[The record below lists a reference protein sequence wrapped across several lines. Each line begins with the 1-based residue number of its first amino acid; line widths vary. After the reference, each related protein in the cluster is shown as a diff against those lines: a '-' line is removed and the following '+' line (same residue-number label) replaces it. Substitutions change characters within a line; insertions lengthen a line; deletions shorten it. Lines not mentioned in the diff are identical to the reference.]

1 MMRLPALHHFLR
13 LSLSGNAGRSL
24 RLEASGRLSISMPAI
39 RREESPHPDSR
50 SFAMTD
56 TTPIHAF
63 LRDYAAAVYERD
75 LTRFMD
81 LYSAD
86 MQVFDSWDRWQHDRR
101 AWADMA
107 AGWFKGIRDVRVR
120 VTAKDIA
127 SWCDDQVAGGTAT
140 LEFAALDDSGKPL
153 RATENRL
160 TVVLRNENGRWR
172 AVHQHTSVPVD
183 FNSKQVVQR

>member
-1 MMRLPALHHFLR
+1 MKRLPALHHFLR
-13 LSLSGNAGRSL
+13 LSLSGNPGRGL
-24 RLEASGRLSISMPAI
+24 RIEASGRLSISAPPV
-39 RREESPHPDSR
+39 RREECPHPDSR

-56 TTPIHAF
+56 TPIHAF

-81 LYSAD
+81 LYTAD
-86 MQVFDSWDRWQHDRR
+86 MQVFDSWDRWQHDRQ
-101 AWADMA
+101 AWAAMA
-107 AGWFKGIRDVRVR
+107 AGWFEGIRDVRVR

-127 SWCDDQVAGGTAT
+127 SWCDERVAGGAAT
-140 LEFAALDDSGKPL
+140 LEFAALDETGKPL

-160 TVVLRNENGRWR
+160 TLVLRSENGRWR

-183 FNSKQVVQR
+183 FSSKQVVQR